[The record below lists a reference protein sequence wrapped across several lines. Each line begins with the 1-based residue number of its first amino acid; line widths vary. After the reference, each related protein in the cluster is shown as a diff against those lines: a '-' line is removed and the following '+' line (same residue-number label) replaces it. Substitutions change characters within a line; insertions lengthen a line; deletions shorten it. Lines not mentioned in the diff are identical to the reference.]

1 MLAQM
6 MGLVFE
12 QLIELSQSSRRLV
25 HILHRCLSLEWCPS
39 QVHPNGTWTFSSQTT
54 STVGA
59 LVVASLYIG
68 TPATTVASGALAQ
81 AHQASV
87 WCQLWCLS
95 RQLWQHSGFTLS
107 LVSKELECCS
117 HSAQG
122 HPPQSSLRTPQ
133 STSPPLQG
141 RPAAPGARWHATA
154 LLALPPATHI
164 WRLMQSHPLLCT
176 LPTAFLLL
184 PVGWLQQGGGRG
196 LMGCSRGAEVQ
207 KPPHFL
213 LFHPLHLVWY
223 DAAHPCSAPCLPAC
237 LPACLQKVPWLRAAR
252 GGGADGLLQR
262 L

>member
-1 MLAQM
+1 M
-6 MGLVFE
+6 
-12 QLIELSQSSRRLV
+12 
-25 HILHRCLSLEWCPS
+25 
-39 QVHPNGTWTFSSQTT
+39 
-54 STVGA
+54 
-59 LVVASLYIG
+59 YIG
-68 TPATTVASGALAQ
+68 TPATTVASRALAQ

-95 RQLWQHSGFTLS
+95 RQPWQPSGFTLA

-117 HSAQG
+117 HTAQG

-164 WRLMQSHPLLCT
+164 WHLMQSHPLLCT

-184 PVGWLQQGGGRG
+184 PV
-196 LMGCSRGAEVQ
+196 Q

-223 DAAHPCSAPCLPAC
+223 DAVHPCSTPCLPAC
-237 LPACLQKVPWLRAAR
+237 PPACLQKAPWLRAA
-252 GGGADGLLQR
+252 GG
-262 L
+262 